1 MSIVKDTGRSLA
13 VRARI
18 MVTVHVRP
26 SLPATRAT
34 AVPATIVGYK
44 ATTATSRAARSDSPR
59 IVLAQIVRIAAASIL
74 MNIARRGRK
83 AVRSDPGAALVV
95 VAAGAALSVGRA
107 DRIG

>member
-1 MSIVKDTGRSLA
+1 
-13 VRARI
+13 
-18 MVTVHVRP
+18 
-26 SLPATRAT
+26 
-34 AVPATIVGYK
+34 
-44 ATTATSRAARSDSPR
+44 
-59 IVLAQIVRIAAASIL
+59 